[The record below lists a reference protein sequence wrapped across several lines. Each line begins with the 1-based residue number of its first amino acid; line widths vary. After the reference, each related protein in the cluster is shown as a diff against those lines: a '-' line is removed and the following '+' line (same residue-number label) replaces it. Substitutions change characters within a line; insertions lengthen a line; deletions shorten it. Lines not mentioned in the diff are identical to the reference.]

1 MHDSKFVSH
10 FINIINSNTF
20 STNWLNKTLTVNPS
34 YLSIAYEVTEIVL
47 WIQYAFETYYL
58 SVCYTNQWQTIF
70 NWWMVN
76 LFEYFKSS
84 ISQKHPIIGLVLR
97 IKSRKSVELPALLVL
112 WLSVVQKKIHQI
124 KEIKKKKT
132 YKIHWIIKFSSK
144 LNSHW
149 FHCKKNKNPNR
160 WRTGDGGSFADDNG
174 TPERE
179 NENRFLLHCIKALH
193 GKLLH
198 IHSGTDKDREN
209 AVPQTFETLAFR
221 WIIFVAQ
228 MYCKVWPYIHMT
240 HKHIDVYY
248 MYM

>member
-34 YLSIAYEVTEIVL
+34 YLSIAYDVTEIVL

-124 KEIKKKKT
+124 KEIKKKKKHT
-132 YKIHWIIKFSSK
+132 KFIGLLNFHQNWI
-144 LNSHW
+144 
-149 FHCKKNKNPNR
+149 
-160 WRTGDGGSFADDNG
+160 
-174 TPERE
+174 
-179 NENRFLLHCIKALH
+179 
-193 GKLLH
+193 
-198 IHSGTDKDREN
+198 
-209 AVPQTFETLAFR
+209 
-221 WIIFVAQ
+221 
-228 MYCKVWPYIHMT
+228 
-240 HKHIDVYY
+240 HIDFTVRKTKTQIDDVPVMVDHLQTTMGHLKERMKIDFYY
-248 MYM
+248 IV